1 KMGNDLVPPFQYL
14 SSYGF
19 GSGVVFGSD
28 LTYSPALY
36 QSGTPNP
43 FITWEV
49 ANNFNFGLES
59 RLFNHSL
66 TFELDFFKERRNNI
80 LVKRNASVPNF
91 TGLTLPD
98 ENFGIVDN
106 KGVEMALGYN
116 GKTGSFSYNLHGTF
130 SFARNKVI
138 EFDEPERSVPW
149 QVRTGKP
156 QGAQLLYKSIGV
168 FRDEEHVN
176 SMPHVPGARPGDLI
190 IEDYDK
196 DGQITP
202 DDRILIPLTEDPE

>member
-1 KMGNDLVPPFQYL
+1 
-14 SSYGF
+14 
-19 GSGVVFGSD
+19 
-28 LTYSPALY
+28 
-36 QSGTPNP
+36 
-43 FITWEV
+43 
-49 ANNFNFGLES
+49 
-59 RLFNHSL
+59 NHSL

-176 SMPHVPGARPGDLI
+176 SMPHVPVARPGDLI

-202 DDRILIPLTEDPE
+202 DDRILIPLTEDPEIMFGLSGSFSYKSLSLSFLVQGVERAIRNVYTLSNQGTSGNYFKYDAVDRWNP